1 MGIVSINIREF
12 VKRAGELTLN
22 FIPARLGFHCIS
34 LLIKVNAPSIPQ
46 WGGGGAGGGEV
57 GCGGFQMTG
66 ALWYDFK
73 LFTAIN

>member
-46 WGGGGAGGGEV
+46 WGGGGGGLRGV
-57 GCGGFQMTG
+57 SDDWCVMV
-66 ALWYDFK
+66 
-73 LFTAIN
+73 